1 MDFGPLDLRY
11 TYPSTNSDNT
21 FSVNR
26 QELFDIT
33 KQHLIT
39 VMEAEFG
46 TNVQEVQL
54 LMTSTRFNVDPS
66 VNALYVTEQITG
78 VVVFVEP
85 AIVLSKT
92 IDDLLVDAFQDN
104 GLALYLFR
112 LQIATDATLQSVE
125 TVDILGDLNLG
136 GGDADHGNFD
146 DDDSSN
152 GGNKTKSNAFEW
164 DTVTVAIVASVGSAF
179 VMVVVFVVYIFC
191 KRRKD
196 RKNKGADLPLVAT
209 SSSMSRGSRTSR
221 RPSNAS
227 TTKAASVSFVPETKP
242 RSYRNE
248 RKKRTVPP
256 PTPPI
261 EDPEENA
268 STYSYADEGVKD
280 HDEVSVTPSYLFS
293 INEGTDDD
301 VDGDN
306 GVEVETNYVI
316 PPVSAKRG
324 SFQQNDAAGKDQKEV
339 AAPKN
344 AKRSSKLLGGDNS
357 TASGASNSLL
367 MFGDNNSLGSQSKA
381 SLRSKESKSSS
392 NNNLV
397 DRVPPGSPG
406 KSTTSLKSTEGEG
419 TNTLS
424 STTPEKKERKPF
436 QPGEKFSSSGRA
448 ELAASHATSARKR
461 KSKLSS
467 WSKSSDAGSA
477 TSSEQSS
484 ITTEARLRNLLENE
498 TRRHSTTAIDGS
510 GSLRSKTSRAASQPS
525 LLTGKRPSD
534 NSTSGSG
541 IPSLMFTRKVH
552 NDDSSSEEEVYVEDE
567 ERSTRPF
574 QEQGKSASLFLG

>member
-11 TYPSTNSDNT
+11 TYPSTSSDNT

-54 LMTSTRFNVDPS
+54 LMTSTRFNVDAS
-66 VNALYVTEQITG
+66 ASALYVTEQITG

-125 TVDILGDLNLG
+125 TVDILGGLNLG
-136 GGDADHGNFD
+136 GDDDDGNFD

-179 VMVVVFVVYIFC
+179 VMVVVFVIFIFC

-227 TTKAASVSFVPETKP
+227 TTKAASVSFVPETKS

-324 SFQQNDAAGKDQKEV
+324 SFQQNDVAGKDQKEV
-339 AAPKN
+339 APPKN
-344 AKRSSKLLGGDNS
+344 TKRSSKLLGGDNS

-534 NSTSGSG
+534 NSTNGSG